1 MTAVFQIITL
11 KYNKNMVEQI
21 QNFKYAG
28 KDSFKLRVKSLTH
41 YKNKEPRYRLLNL
54 LNTLSVSKLVNFYPP
69 ETI

>member
-28 KDSFKLRVKSLTH
+28 KDSFNLRVKSLTH
-41 YKNKEPRYRLLNL
+41 YKNKGPRYRLLNL
-54 LNTLSVSKLVNFYPP
+54 LNIFSVSKLVNFYPP